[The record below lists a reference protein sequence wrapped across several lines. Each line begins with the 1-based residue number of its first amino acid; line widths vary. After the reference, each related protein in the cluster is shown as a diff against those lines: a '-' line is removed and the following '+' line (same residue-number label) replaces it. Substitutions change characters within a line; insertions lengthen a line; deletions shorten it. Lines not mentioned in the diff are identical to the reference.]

1 MTPPTHA
8 PQRSIGAARSAA
20 ALCVLGTALGLGTC
34 SLATESAANDAVALG
49 IASLGLEIFLACV
62 ALGLALL
69 SPLSLRARLGLGRGR
84 LSCAALALLVL
95 GTLALSQALDGLI
108 EVLGLHQQSALAEFE
123 STLAGASG
131 WPLAL
136 ALVGVG
142 LAPGIGEEL
151 LCRGLVQRGLEPR
164 LGRLP
169 AILIAALFF
178 GALHLETV
186 HAVFAGILGLY
197 LGVVAVLAGST
208 RAAILCHSVNNLA
221 AVLYAARFPEL
232 TRPGVAGIALGLA
245 LAAGCLLAAR
255 RAVPETSPPPLP
267 TQKPSADGPI

>member
-1 MTPPTHA
+1 ML
-8 PQRSIGAARSAA
+8 GA
-20 ALCVLGTALGLGTC
+20 ALGLGTC
-34 SLATESAANDAVALG
+34 SLATQSAADGAAALG

-62 ALGLALL
+62 ALGLAML
-69 SPLSLRARLGLGRGR
+69 SPLPLHARLGLGRGR
-84 LSCAALALLVL
+84 LSGGALGLLVL
-95 GTLALSQALDGLI
+95 GTLALSQALDGAI
-108 EVLGLHQQSALAEFE
+108 QVLGLHEQSALAEFE

-142 LAPGIGEEL
+142 LAPAIGEEL
-151 LCRGLVQRGLEPR
+151 LCRGLVQRGLAPR
-164 LGRLP
+164 LGTLP
-169 AILIAALFF
+169 AVVIAALFF
-178 GALHLETV
+178 GALHLEPV

-208 RAAILCHSVNNLA
+208 RAAILCHSLNNLA

-232 TRPGVAGIALGLA
+232 TRPGVAGIAIGLA

-255 RAVPETSPPPLP
+255 RGVPATPAPQLP
-267 TQKPSADGPI
+267 TQEPSAGGPV